1 MVNNCV
7 TALFASGD
15 NSYLVEGKQLIQEFR
30 RLCVSLDL
38 NFCFF
43 LDMLFF
49 NHFSP
54 LKLQTRCHVLATPPP
69 AGLQQINSNKEAHNP
84 RDSPPRATGASTLRR
99 PSSSC
104 PFSSGFSWLWFFTLW
119 KACFL
124 SRPLFSI
131 NTRNR
136 SEASHNRYSSFP
148 GTAFKIKLWV

>member
-1 MVNNCV
+1 
-7 TALFASGD
+7 
-15 NSYLVEGKQLIQEFR
+15 
-30 RLCVSLDL
+30 
-38 NFCFF
+38 
-43 LDMLFF
+43 MLFY
-49 NHFSP
+49 HFFP

-84 RDSPPRATGASTLRR
+84 RDSPPMATGASALRR

-104 PFSSGFSWLWFFTLW
+104 PFSSGFAWLWFFTLW

-148 GTAFKIKLWV
+148 GTVFKIKLWLCGYSGSRNSAYSAQRFAHFTFRTCTLSHPRTCSDFVL